1 MITIISSILQ
11 WNILM
16 PMKVH
21 DTHGLNIGGAIQK
34 NDSSQITLLSLRFS
48 FSLPYTKTSTY
59 IYKYVWSIIS
69 QLECSSDSFQPIIS
83 IPLSKAH

>member
-1 MITIISSILQ
+1 
-11 WNILM
+11 M

-21 DTHGLNIGGAIQK
+21 DTHGLNIVGAIQK

-59 IYKYVWSIIS
+59 IYINMSGPLFHNLNVLQMHFNPLFPYHCLKHIN
-69 QLECSSDSFQPIIS
+69 SFS
-83 IPLSKAH
+83 

>member
-34 NDSSQITLLSLRFS
+34 MILHKLHCYLSDFH
-48 FSLPYTKTSTY
+48 SLYHIQKQD
-59 IYKYVWSIIS
+59 VWSIIS
-69 QLECSSDSFQPIIS
+69 QLECSSDAFQPIIS

>member
-11 WNILM
+11 LNILM

-48 FSLPYTKTSTY
+48 FSLPYTKTRCLVHYFTT
-59 IYKYVWSIIS
+59 
-69 QLECSSDSFQPIIS
+69 
-83 IPLSKAH
+83 